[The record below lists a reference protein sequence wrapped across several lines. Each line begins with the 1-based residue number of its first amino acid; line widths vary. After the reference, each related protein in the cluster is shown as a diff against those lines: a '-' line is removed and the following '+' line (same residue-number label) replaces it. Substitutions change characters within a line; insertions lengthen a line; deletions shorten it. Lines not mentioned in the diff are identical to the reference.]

1 MAENT
6 ESAGGAGR
14 VDWPAL
20 AAGVGFGIMWASA
33 FTSARV
39 IVTAAPPLTALS
51 LRFLASGL
59 IGIALAR
66 ALGQSWH
73 LNRAQWRGVVI
84 FAVFQFGGYLGL
96 NFYAMQTVEASLAA
110 IIASSMPL
118 LVALAG
124 WLLFRDRLPVLGVAG
139 LFAGMAGVALIM
151 GTRVGGGADLAG
163 VALCVLGVLSLTV
176 STLAVRGA
184 SSGGDYLMVVGLQ
197 MLVGAAVLAGPAV
210 LTERWQVDWSWPLV
224 IAFVYTLLV
233 PGLLATVTWVWLVN
247 RIGATRAA
255 VFHFLTPFFGVAI
268 AALFLGEAIGPWD
281 ALGVAVVAGGILAV
295 QLAKQKPVAP

>member
-6 ESAGGAGR
+6 TTDGVR
-14 VDWPAL
+14 LVDWPAL
-20 AAGVGFGIMWASA
+20 AAGIGFGIMWATA

-39 IVTAAPPLTALS
+39 IVTYAPPFTALS
-51 LRFLASGL
+51 LRFLAGGL
-59 IGIALAR
+59 IGIALAK

-73 LNRAQWRGVVI
+73 LNRGQWRGVVI

-124 WLLFRDRLPVLGVAG
+124 WLLFRERLPLLGVAG
-139 LFAGMAGVALIM
+139 LVAGMTGVALIM
-151 GTRVGGGADLAG
+151 GTRVSGGADVFGVMLCLLA
-163 VALCVLGVLSLTV
+163 VVSLTV

-197 MLVGAAVLAGPAV
+197 MMVGAAVLAVPAV
-210 LTERWQVDWSWPLV
+210 TLERWEVDWSWPL
-224 IAFVYTLLV
+224 IAAFVYTLLV

-255 VFHFLTPFFGVAI
+255 VFHFLTPFFGVAT
-268 AALFLGEAIGPWD
+268 AALLLGEAIGTWD
-281 ALGVAVVAGGILAV
+281 ALGVGVVAGGILAV
-295 QLAKQKPVAP
+295 QLAKQKRAEG

>member
-6 ESAGGAGR
+6 TTDGVR
-14 VDWPAL
+14 LVDWPAL
-20 AAGVGFGIMWASA
+20 VAGIGFGIMWATA

-39 IVTAAPPLTALS
+39 IVTHAPPFTALS
-51 LRFLASGL
+51 LRFLAGGL

-73 LNRAQWRGVVI
+73 LGRSQWRGVII

-124 WLLFRDRLPVLGVAG
+124 WLVFGERLPTLGVAG

-151 GTRVGGGADLAG
+151 GTRVGGGADLFG
-163 VALCVLGVLSLTV
+163 VMLCVLAVGSLTV

-197 MLVGAAVLAGPAV
+197 MMVGAAVLAVPA
-210 LTERWQVDWSWPLV
+210 LALERWEVDWSWPLV

-247 RIGATRAA
+247 RIGATRGA
-255 VFHFLTPFFGVAI
+255 VFHFLTPFFGVAT
-268 AALFLGEAIGPWD
+268 AALLLGEAIGAWD

-295 QLAKQKPVAP
+295 QLAKQKRAEG